1 MKQISLFL
9 CIAIPSLLLT
19 ACGGDSG
26 SGGTAQPKTAVQK
39 ALESGDA
46 SMVSDSNEFI
56 SASESLVA
64 NFNHQYNQIKT
75 HLVQG
80 DNGQPLN
87 QLHWDPTHDTAIIS
101 PTYGYND
108 TILKTNKAMNENYA
122 DQELVI
128 GVAGYT
134 SSQTRYAALASNPF
148 RTKQRFPDSV
158 NEQMETWL
166 KNLLSWTSG
175 TDNPTKIVLAQ
186 LDQSYYFP
194 DDGATRNWIKNT
206 INSEA
211 SINEDDACDA
221 GKLKACL
228 EGKPDLLIIS
238 QKLNDGDDLNDVVEG
253 LLYAFE
259 NQIPVL
265 YLHLDGGMTELG
277 RALFAEMHIQYVG
290 DNYWRK
296 LGLSDWDPNQL
307 IDQIPDSIVAEQA
320 LLKRFKDDSFNVDL
334 KLCDDK
340 SCSDESLMDVEFYQA
355 ANTIRTHLNNLD
367 KQKIDLFANS
377 DYEYEKLILLLAD
390 SYRQGVNYPMDK
402 NSTERIDFLKS
413 YFSDYVQ
420 YQSRSLN
427 PAQPSLGNFSTKT
440 FEDVQ
445 LSTKTVTLESKRN
458 FRSAGLYALP
468 GQTIK
473 VTRIDKN
480 DVSTSIAF
488 NSLRSG
494 ATHEFSKDGGYA
506 RPKFLT
512 SVAYPVEHGE
522 TITLT
527 SAYGGTLQVHFDK
540 NDIDVELKF
549 ENVAQHPVW
558 RSEDDNERFVAELA
572 EAKFDWAELITPG
585 FEVHSK
591 LDKMQTSIGSSD
603 WNQPHDM
610 ALATERYM
618 HNFPHALAGFRG
630 PGINE
635 VAEIHTY
642 GDNKGWQVETIDIVK
657 HMNADQATC
666 GYGCSGNPYDAYWSF
681 HPLGHGDLHELG
693 HGLEKGRFRFSG
705 WDGHATTNYYS
716 YYSKSQ
722 YYRDTGKESS
732 CQSLDF
738 KGQYELLQQSRTQ
751 PDPNAFMAQQNQT
764 SWSWGARVF
773 IQMMM
778 LAQDQGVLDYGWHM
792 LGRLHLIE
800 REFNRLKS
808 SDELW
813 NTNKQTIG
821 FDSYSRDEA
830 NQITNDDWLLIA
842 LSYVNERDM
851 RNYLD
856 MWGFS
861 FTDKAKSQV
870 ATLSLTPMPLTYFAS
885 SNKGYC
891 VDEFATTPIS
901 VDGVTAWP
909 LN

>member
-1 MKQISLFL
+1 MKKSTLMLSMALPAFTML
-9 CIAIPSLLLT
+9 S
-19 ACGGDSG
+19 ACGGGDSG
-26 SGGTAQPKTAVQK
+26 GSTQPKTAVQQ

-46 SMVSDSNEFI
+46 TYVENTNEFI
-56 SASESLVA
+56 EASETLVSDL
-64 NFNHQYNQIKT
+64 NRQFNQIKS
-75 HLVQG
+75 HLLQG
-80 DNGQPLN
+80 DNGSSLQR
-87 QLHWDPTHDTAIIS
+87 LHWDPTHDTAIIS
-101 PTYGYND
+101 PTFGFND
-108 TILKTNKAMNENYA
+108 TILKTNKAMIDGYT

-148 RTKQRFPDSV
+148 RTQYRFSDSV
-158 NEQMETWL
+158 NEEMETWL

-175 TDNPTKIVLAQ
+175 TEQPAKIVLAQ
-186 LDQSYYFP
+186 LDQSHYFP
-194 DDGATRNWIKNT
+194 DDQATRDWIKNN
-206 INSEA
+206 INPKVL
-211 SINEDDACDA
+211 INDDDICDA
-221 GKLKACL
+221 EKLKACL
-228 EGKPDLLIIS
+228 EDKPDLLIIS
-238 QKLNDGDDLNDVVEG
+238 QKLNDGDNLNDVLEG
-253 LLYAFE
+253 LKYAFE
-259 NQIPVL
+259 HQIPVL

-277 RALFAEMHIQYVG
+277 NALFAEMHITYVG

-307 IDQIPDSIVAEQA
+307 VDQLPESVIAEQD
-320 LLKRFKDDSFNVDL
+320 LLSRLKDDSFNVDL

-340 SCSDESLMDVEFYQA
+340 SCTDESLMDEEFYQA
-355 ANTIRTHLNNLD
+355 ANTIRTRLTNLD
-367 KQKIDLFANS
+367 KQKVDLFAS
-377 DYEYEKLILLLAD
+377 DDYEYEKLMLLLAD
-390 SYRQGVNYPMDK
+390 SYRQDVLYPMDK
-402 NSTERIDFLKS
+402 NSTERIEFLKS

-427 PAQPSLGNFSTKT
+427 AAQPSLGNFNTKT

-445 LSTKTVTLESKRN
+445 LTNKTVTLESKRN

-473 VTRIDKN
+473 VTRVDTN
-480 DVSTSIAF
+480 DVSTSIVF

-512 SVAYPVEHGE
+512 SVAYSVKPGE

-540 NDIDVELKF
+540 NDINVELKF

-558 RSEDDNERFVAELA
+558 RSEEDNERFVAELE

-603 WNQPHDM
+603 WNQPQDM

-635 VAEIHTY
+635 IAEIHAY
-642 GDNKGWQVETIDIVK
+642 GDSKGWQVETIDMVK

-666 GYGCSGNPYDAYWSF
+666 GYGCSGNPYDAYWAF

-705 WDGHATTNYYS
+705 WDGHSTTNYYS
-716 YYSKSQ
+716 YFSKST
-722 YYRDTGKESS
+722 YYKDTGKVSS
-732 CQSLDF
+732 CQGLDF
-738 KGQYELLQQSRTQ
+738 KGQYELLQESRKQ
-751 PDPNAFMAQQNQT
+751 ADPNAYMAQQNQT

-778 LAQDQGVLDYGWHM
+778 LAQEQGVLDSGWHM

-800 REFNRLKS
+800 REFNRLRS

-813 NTNKQTIG
+813 NANRHTIG

-830 NQITNDDWLLIA
+830 NQITNDDWLVIA

-856 MWGFS
+856 MWGFN
-861 FTDKAKSQV
+861 FTDKAKQQV
-870 ATLSLTPMPLTYFAS
+870 VTLNLVPMPLTYFAS
-885 SNKGYC
+885 SNQGYC
-891 VDEFATTPIS
+891 VDEFAKIPIN
-901 VDGVTAWP
+901 VDGTTVWP
-909 LN
+909 IN

>member
-1 MKQISLFL
+1 MKKSTLFL
-9 CIAIPSLLLT
+9 CMAMPSLLLT
-19 ACGGDSG
+19 ACGGGSG
-26 SGGTAQPKTAVQK
+26 SDDSTQPKTAVQK

-46 SMVSDSNEFI
+46 SLVSDPIEFI
-56 SASESLVA
+56 AASESLVSEL
-64 NFNHQYNQIKT
+64 NRQYNQIKN
-75 HLVQG
+75 HLMQG
-80 DNGQPLN
+80 DGGQALN

-101 PTYGYND
+101 PTYGFND
-108 TILKTNKAMNENYA
+108 TILKTNKAMIDGYA

-134 SSQTRYAALASNPF
+134 PSQTRYAALASNPF
-148 RTKQRFPDSV
+148 RTQQRFPDSV
-158 NEQMETWL
+158 NEEMETWL
-166 KNLLSWTSG
+166 KNLISWTSG
-175 TDNPTKIVLAQ
+175 EEQPKKIVLAQ
-186 LDQSYYFP
+186 LDQSHYFP
-194 DDGATRNWIKNT
+194 DDQATRDWIKKN
-206 INSEA
+206 INPDVE
-211 SINEDDACDA
+211 INDDNACDA
-221 GKLKACL
+221 NKLKACL
-228 EGKPDLLIIS
+228 EDSPDLLIIS
-238 QKLNDGDDLNDVVEG
+238 QKLNDGDNLNDVVEG
-253 LLYAFE
+253 LNYAFE
-259 NQIPVL
+259 HQIPVL

-277 RALFAEMHIQYVG
+277 HALFAEMHITYVG

-296 LGLSDWDPNQL
+296 LGLSDWDPKQL
-307 IDQIPDSIVAEQA
+307 VDQIPDSIVAEQA
-320 LLKRFKDDSFNVDL
+320 LLKRLKDDSFNVEL

-340 SCSDESLMDVEFYQA
+340 SCNDESLMDTEFYQA

-367 KQKIDLFANS
+367 KQKVDLFANS

-390 SYRQGVNYPMDK
+390 SYRQDVLYPMDK
-402 NSTERIDFLKS
+402 NNTERIEFLKS

-427 PAQPSLGNFSTKT
+427 AAQPSLGNFSTKT

-445 LSTKTVTLESKRN
+445 LTDKTVALESKRS

-473 VTRIDKN
+473 VTRVDNN
-480 DVSTSIAF
+480 DVSTSIVF

-512 SVAYPVEHGE
+512 SIAYPVEHGE

-540 NDIDVELKF
+540 NDINVELKF
-549 ENVAQHPVW
+549 DNVAQHPVW
-558 RSEDDNERFVAELA
+558 RSEEDNERFVAELEA
-572 EAKFDWAELITPG
+572 AKFDWAELIAPG

-630 PGINE
+630 PGIDEIAE
-635 VAEIHTY
+635 VHGY
-642 GDNKGWQVETIDIVK
+642 GDSKGWQVETIDIVK

-666 GYGCSGNPYDAYWSF
+666 GYGCSGNPYDAYWAF

-722 YYRDTGKESS
+722 YYRDTGKVSS
-732 CQSLDF
+732 CQGLDF
-738 KGQYELLQQSRTQ
+738 KGQYELLQQSRNQ
-751 PDPNAFMAQQNQT
+751 PDPNAYMAQQNQT

-778 LAQDQGVLDYGWHM
+778 LAQEQGVLDYGWHM

-808 SDELW
+808 SNELW
-813 NTNKQTIG
+813 NSSKQNIG
-821 FDSYSRDEA
+821 FDTYSRDEA

-861 FTDKAKSQV
+861 FSDKAKQQV
-870 ATLSLTPMPLTYFAS
+870 VTLSLAPMPLTYFAS
-885 SNKGYC
+885 SNQGYC
-891 VDEFATTPIS
+891 VDEFAKRPIS
-901 VDGVTAWP
+901 VDGSTAWP
-909 LN
+909 IN